1 MASASIRMAL
11 LAPFCRPPVRPAV
24 AVRRPVGNVIKP
36 LPASLPP
43 LNNVNKN
50 LCGETPMDGF
60 NLRHLVLAVALSS
73 GMGSAFAATSNDFV
87 DNAAAGGISEI
98 ETSRLALEKS
108 QSADIKAFANMMITD
123 HSKAN
128 DELAAIAKKNDIKV
142 PDSTTLT
149 NQAKEKILDMRDQSF
164 DAAYANN
171 QVKAHEQT
179 IELFKKEANTVT
191 DDKTKGAVELK
202 GFAQKMLPGL
212 EKHLDMAKKLQAA
225 HPSK

>member
-1 MASASIRMAL
+1 
-11 LAPFCRPPVRPAV
+11 
-24 AVRRPVGNVIKP
+24 
-36 LPASLPP
+36 
-43 LNNVNKN
+43 
-50 LCGETPMDGF
+50 MDGF

-108 QSADIKAFANMMITD
+108 QSADIKQFANMMITD

-128 DELAAIAKKNDIKV
+128 DELASIAKANDIKV
-142 PDSTTLT
+142 PDTTTLVK
-149 NQAKEKILDMRDQSF
+149 QAKEKILDMRDESF

-171 QVKAHEQT
+171 QVKAHEET

-191 DDKTKGAVELK
+191 DDKVKGAPELK
-202 GFAQKMLPGL
+202 AFAQKMLPTL
-212 EKHLDMAKKLQAA
+212 EKHLTAAKELQAK

>member
-1 MASASIRMAL
+1 
-11 LAPFCRPPVRPAV
+11 
-24 AVRRPVGNVIKP
+24 
-36 LPASLPP
+36 
-43 LNNVNKN
+43 
-50 LCGETPMDGF
+50 MDGF
-60 NLRHLVLAVALSS
+60 NLRHLALAVALST
-73 GMGSAFAATSNDFV
+73 GMGTAFAATSNDFV
-87 DNAAAGGISEI
+87 DNAAAGGIAEI

-108 QSADIKAFANMMITD
+108 QSADIKEFANMMITD

-128 DELAAIAKKNDIKV
+128 DELATIAKKNDIEV
-142 PDSTTLT
+142 PDTTTLVK
-149 NQAKEKILDMRDQSF
+149 QAKEKILDMRDESF

-171 QVKAHEQT
+171 QVKAHEEA

-191 DDKTKGAVELK
+191 DDKAKGATELK